1 VRPYIDRYVT
11 PILRL
16 ALYIKEISY
25 PGTYLIVEYD
35 IEYDISD
42 KTAIRNKTYV
52 YVVFVNKAVSNVQLL
67 TRRDTLQNSIAFY
80 IT

>member
-1 VRPYIDRYVT
+1 MRPYKDMYVT
-11 PILRL
+11 PILRIV
-16 ALYIKEISY
+16 LYIKEISY

-52 YVVFVNKAVSNVQLL
+52 YVVFNIKAVSNV
-67 TRRDTLQNSIAFY
+67 
-80 IT
+80 